1 MNLRFGEII
10 LGLIGVDLMISPGRQ
25 PCQML
30 VKTKPS
36 FGTATLVIAS
46 YRLGWLEKHHL
57 DGFGIETAH
66 AGSCTI

>member
-1 MNLRFGEII
+1 
-10 LGLIGVDLMISPGRQ
+10 
-25 PCQML
+25 ML

-57 DGFGIETAH
+57 DGFGIETAMRVLVQFDRFQVPS
-66 AGSCTI
+66 APTTV